1 MSRPWLCDAPHRLAF
16 STGAGLFSVAGM
28 LPRPGLALLLEGWRL
43 PQGLSALATGLLLF
57 PALFPES
64 PCWLLTTGQPARARK
79 ILWRFV
85 EASGVDPKDSSEKE
99 SSLAMELDV
108 LCAGSPQPRHRSAP
122 ELRHT
127 RVVWLIG
134 GGISASFLRNLA
146 TRDPAFYWPYF
157 LEASLEAA
165 ATVFLLLTAD
175 LWGRRPDL
183 LLGTLVLAC
192 VGALSSSP
200 GLPGWT
206 VLSASVLGLLASQA
220 VSALSSLF
228 SAEVFPTV
236 SRMGARLGLV
246 LGAGFLGQAAALLTD
261 THGRHGFFLQHV
273 AFTFSAVLALPCV
286 LLLPESRGRA
296 LPQSLQD
303 ADRLCRSPRLW
314 GRPSQDHLPL
324 LPASLPRA
332 GTQLVQ
338 EG

>member
-1 MSRPWLCDAPHRLAF
+1 MSRASPLGPSLPGGPLA
-16 STGAGLFSVAGM
+16 SSPK
-28 LPRPGLALLLEGWRL
+28 PRR
-43 PQGLSALATGLLLF
+43 F

-99 SSLAMELDV
+99 SSLATGNGPAREKADLGAGGGRRGVTPSFMPHYVPGAPELDV

-183 LLGTLVLAC
+183 LLGTLVLARHPC
-192 VGALSSSP
+192 CSLQGPSVSAGALQA
-200 GLPGWT
+200 GRVVTCGWGF
-206 VLSASVLGLLASQA
+206 AQ
-220 VSALSSLF
+220 
-228 SAEVFPTV
+228 
-236 SRMGARLGLV
+236 GARLGLV

-286 LLLPESRGRA
+286 LLLPESRSRA
-296 LPQSLQD
+296 LPQSLQA
-303 ADRLCRSPRLW
+303 ADRLHCSPRLW

-338 EG
+338 EE